1 MNHWLDPAPD
11 SGALPPLRATLWLS
25 GDVDLADAASLEFLG
40 RDVQT
45 LTRLHVDLGEVR
57 WFGAGL
63 MGWLLSVQQ
72 SLARHG
78 GKLTLGRVSPRGLHV
93 LTLGGLQG
101 SFESSPSPDSH
112 PRQVLHPAA

>member
-1 MNHWLDPAPD
+1 MIHWLDPASD

-25 GDVDLADAASLEFLG
+25 GDIDLADAPALEMLG
-40 RDVQT
+40 RDIQT
-45 LTRLHVDLGEVR
+45 LSLLHVDLGEVR
-57 WFGAGL
+57 YFGAGL

-72 SLARHG
+72 SLGRHG
-78 GKLTLGRVSPRGLHV
+78 GKLTLGRVSPRALRV
-93 LTLGGLQG
+93 LTLGGLRG